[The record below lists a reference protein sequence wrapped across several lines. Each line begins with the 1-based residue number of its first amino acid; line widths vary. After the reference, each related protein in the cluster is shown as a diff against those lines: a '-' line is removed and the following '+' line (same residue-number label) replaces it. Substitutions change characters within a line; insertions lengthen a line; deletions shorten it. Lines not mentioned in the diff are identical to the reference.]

1 MAQTGRRW
9 IEAGIQN
16 AGEGISQDLSVAK
29 MRLVNVSDTEQK
41 VYFKMFRFTE
51 N

>member
-1 MAQTGRRW
+1 MKPGYRTQVKAS
-9 IEAGIQN
+9 IK
-16 AGEGISQDLSVAK
+16 DLSVAK